1 MPPTYSRRADHLT
14 TTCRHYQACNASVPE
29 PHYSSG
35 QLRRGSFNRESPSIH
50 TRLPRQSGGGRGL
63 GADTGSEE
71 LGGLIARAC
80 VCRSS

>member
-35 QLRRGSFNRESPSIH
+35 QLRRESFNRESPSIRIGH
-50 TRLPRQSGGGRGL
+50 DFL
-63 GADTGSEE
+63 
-71 LGGLIARAC
+71 ARYSVA
-80 VCRSS
+80 V

>member
-50 TRLPRQSGGGRGL
+50 TRLPSPAACAGGEFARPPEP
-63 GADTGSEE
+63 ARDTDCS
-71 LGGLIARAC
+71 C
-80 VCRSS
+80 C